1 MDLERLTNHTV
12 RSAIWNQQVS
22 FPSQIPAFE
31 KQTRSDIQWRVVGL
45 YFIRGW
51 SFREIGERYNLTP
64 QRIRQ
69 IVDKWRIRAVTLGY
83 IQEIPLE
90 EPIPASARSMNEEAV
105 AAA

>member
-22 FPSQIPAFE
+22 FPSQIPVFE

-51 SFREIGERYNLTP
+51 SFREIGKRYNLTP
-64 QRIRQ
+64 QRIMQ
-69 IVDKWRIRAVTLGY
+69 IVDKWRMRAVTLGY

-90 EPIPASARSMNEEAV
+90 DPIPASAPRER
-105 AAA
+105 